1 MSPRLAVVAE
11 PAAASVAGID
21 GVFDWGEAV
30 TAAPGAVPDADVV
43 IALGAAEAEGA
54 AMRWLGEP
62 AAAPAPPGARDADAV
77 ARSAEP
83 LDAATPAAGS
93 VPRLVAPAGDG
104 LWSRAPWPVRDD
116 LFDTRAAGA
125 GLLVVGDDPG
135 LLAKLADRGIA
146 HRAVAAPS
154 ADDVLAA
161 AAVAF
166 PPARRADGR
175 YIPGSRQEAVPARA
189 FAPLAAR
196 RPLIL
201 PRARITFGLLP
212 GVDHLAA
219 STDDDVAQYAA
230 ALLAH
235 PDAFRIQVAL
245 GALAAERQ
253 RASRMYARLIA

>member
-1 MSPRLAVVAE
+1 MKHGAGSPVSRLAIVGE
-11 PAAASVAGID
+11 PAVVTLAGLD

-43 IALGAAEAEGA
+43 LG
-54 AMRWLGEP
+54 LT
-62 AAAPAPPGARDADAV
+62 ADGIV
-77 ARSAEP
+77 
-83 LDAATPAAGS
+83 
-93 VPRLVAPAGDG
+93 AGDA
-104 LWSRAPWPVRDD
+104 LWSRGAWPVHDD
-116 LFDTRAAGA
+116 LFADHAAGA
-125 GLLVVGDDPG
+125 GLLVVGGGERDAG
-135 LLAKLADRGIA
+135 LLAKLADRAIP

-166 PPARRADGR
+166 PPAPGGDGKYAPGTLAD
-175 YIPGSRQEAVPARA
+175 AVPAAA

-201 PRARITFGLLP
+201 PRARVTFGLLP
-212 GVDHLAA
+212 GADHLAA
-219 STDDDVAQYAA
+219 STDDEVVQYAD

-245 GALAAERQ
+245 GAIAAERRRASVVYGRLAAELV
-253 RASRMYARLIA
+253 RA